1 MVGGANSSQVSWAKE
16 RYSRTS
22 FQVFPLHDLK
32 ISNPHLKMFKV
43 TRGRGRPRTARIEA
57 SWRRNTPRKP
67 RASQVIA
74 VDAVKEVLPQRKVK
88 QRAART
94 QIAFKDGRAHL
105 RATATRVAASAA
117 LRQAHERISSKEKH
131 AAATNI
137 HEVITKEEVIEITPS
152 TAKDI
157 SADMD
162 TDYSDTVLIVDD
174 DDEEA
179 STAAPHVGRDPY
191 SRLKGESWLDN
202 VCINDYFELLTRSAV
217 RHRTRVLSSDALVPI
232 PKSRR
237 NALRAKAHFSR
248 TIPAAL
254 KDQDHFQ
261 SLTHVFAPVN
271 SSRTHWVLVVL
282 LVKQRIIR

>member
-117 LRQAHERISSKEKH
+117 L
-131 AAATNI
+131 
-137 HEVITKEEVIEITPS
+137 
-152 TAKDI
+152 
-157 SADMD
+157 
-162 TDYSDTVLIVDD
+162 
-174 DDEEA
+174 
-179 STAAPHVGRDPY
+179 
-191 SRLKGESWLDN
+191 
-202 VCINDYFELLTRSAV
+202 TRSAV